1 MTISRGQMNRQLY
14 MGGGIMNIVPREQA
28 LLGGVKK
35 AFKKATKVVK
45 DVASSDVGKAALIG
59 AAAFGIPGT
68 SMGGI
73 FGRSS
78 FMLPASGAG
87 APGIFGFGGIG
98 NAIAA
103 GKAKFFP
110 QKLTSS
116 LIDEVALTGGKKAV
130 EEAGKNIITG
140 NIGKLA
146 TLGAV
151 SAFLT
156 QSLGMTEEQAEEELA
171 RDPSGYLEQYYRNLN
186 QPTDDTNSEE
196 YEAQVRDFV
205 VRNTSEY
212 AVGGRVGLAMGSPRG
227 GMDPL
232 DKEVFALEGLEEQG
246 ILSEKINRKRP
257 TFEYFKDIMSEPNFE
272 MPAGSDERDDL
283 REIMLFGDNDMAKA
297 KQIID
302 EQGLNELY
310 ETAVEIVGNNDEA
323 NEYFLDLVNSNEFK
337 KGNFSAADAYY
348 SVIKN
353 FGDTDLLYP
362 TLPTDKAEGGRIG
375 FSDGTYN
382 DFKEFMEKR
391 GKAMRDFDRN
401 KLLEEFEQYMKS
413 QDPTVEAAEGGR
425 IGFANGPVLPPDP
438 TQPVN
443 PFGPKPGDFGIEDDI
458 PIKTASYGF
467 DEAMSDTY
475 DSYLEMKRKGLIPP
489 TMDFDEFLQE
499 VVPNMSNKRIK
510 ETRNLA
516 AIGGK
521 MDTASDNAMQAAGIE
536 GLPVRQNKAGVK
548 ELDLRETGGFIQPVG
563 IKEKEDD
570 IPAMLS
576 NNEFVMTADAVRGM
590 GGGDVNLG
598 AQRMYDQMKMLEAG
612 GKV

>member
-1 MTISRGQMNRQLY
+1 MNRQLY

-68 SMGGI
+68 NLGGI
-73 FGRSS
+73 FGRAS
-78 FMLPASGAG
+78 FGGPAE
-87 APGIFGFGGIG
+87 GIFGFGGIG

-110 QKLTSS
+110 ESVTS
-116 LIDEVALTGGKKAV
+116 LIDADDVGLASQKALGKVAGDTSKSFLS
-130 EEAGKNIITG
+130 G

-151 SAFLT
+151 STFLT

-186 QPTDDTNSEE
+186 PPTADTNSEQ
-196 YEAQVRDFV
+196 YEQQVRDFV
-205 VRNTSEY
+205 TANTSEY

-310 ETAVEIVGNNDEA
+310 ETAVEIVGNND
-323 NEYFLDLVNSNEFK
+323 
-337 KGNFSAADAYY
+337 
-348 SVIKN
+348 
-353 FGDTDLLYP
+353 
-362 TLPTDKAEGGRIG
+362 
-375 FSDGTYN
+375 
-382 DFKEFMEKR
+382 
-391 GKAMRDFDRN
+391 
-401 KLLEEFEQYMKS
+401 
-413 QDPTVEAAEGGR
+413 
-425 IGFANGPVLPPDP
+425 
-438 TQPVN
+438 
-443 PFGPKPGDFGIEDDI
+443 
-458 PIKTASYGF
+458 
-467 DEAMSDTY
+467 
-475 DSYLEMKRKGLIPP
+475 
-489 TMDFDEFLQE
+489 
-499 VVPNMSNKRIK
+499 
-510 ETRNLA
+510 
-516 AIGGK
+516 
-521 MDTASDNAMQAAGIE
+521 
-536 GLPVRQNKAGVK
+536 
-548 ELDLRETGGFIQPVG
+548 
-563 IKEKEDD
+563 
-570 IPAMLS
+570 
-576 NNEFVMTADAVRGM
+576 
-590 GGGDVNLG
+590 
-598 AQRMYDQMKMLEAG
+598 
-612 GKV
+612 